1 MSSYKEELRK
11 DRAARAEQEPED
23 RLAEAE
29 QRRRDREAEAE
40 QRRKDAAAAK
50 AEARK
55 DQREREA
62 RKAARKAARQTAVKA
77 VAATIGENK
86 VALSIYS
93 IALVSFV
100 MSAPAMAAYGDRIY
114 AGSAWAFTGW
124 LLPVVTE
131 LSMWACAFAV
141 HHRRRTAPG
150 ASVFW
155 LRVGVALATAL
166 AAGLNAMK
174 GITVGWDAS
183 VVMGV
188 VSIAGVL
195 LHQMAVAG
203 QPRSKAERAE
213 AEIARRAARKVEK
226 AREAAIADAAVE
238 ITADGTARLVFE
250 PGIYRLG
257 RDRGP
262 RLHPTVNPLDRPGPR
277 DVMDDEI
284 AALIA
289 AETARAEQRDEP
301 DGGGVATAEP
311 PRPETPSRSNRPA
324 ETGHRGGRPT
334 RPLDALRAEFEAL
347 LQTQPEAARW
357 SARRIARELRCGK
370 DKAARLRDEFNTSV
384 RRKGDR

>member
-1 MSSYKEELRK
+1 MSTWREERRR
-11 DRAARAEQEPED
+11 DEAARAEQARKDREAEREFELKRA
-23 RLAEAE
+23 RLAAE
-29 QRRRDREAEAE
+29 QRRRDREAEERRKADR
-40 QRRKDAAAAK
+40 QRR
-50 AEARK
+50 R
-55 DQREREA
+55 RER
-62 RKAARKAARQTAVKA
+62 RKALLDTLTEHRVA
-77 VAATIGENK
+77 VA
-86 VALSIYS
+86 IYG

-100 MSAPAMAAYGDRIY
+100 MSAPAMADYGHRLY
-114 AGSAWAFTGW
+114 AGSAWPWTGW

-141 HHRRRTAPG
+141 HHTRRTTPG

-155 LRVGVALATAL
+155 LQVGVALATAL

-195 LHQMAVAG
+195 LHQMTVAG

-213 AEIARRAARKVEK
+213 AVIARQAARKVEK

-250 PGIYRLG
+250 PGVYRLG

-262 RLHPTVNPLDRPGPR
+262 RLRPTVNPLDRPGPR

-289 AETARAEQRDEP
+289 AETARAEQRDDPE
-301 DGGGVATAEP
+301 GGGVATLD
-311 PRPETPSRSNRPA
+311 RPAPQSSPTPQSSSGNTSRRGVRLGGRQSRSM
-324 ETGHRGGRPT
+324 
-334 RPLDALRAEFEAL
+334 DQLRAELTRLVQAG
-347 LQTQPEAARW
+347 QVDPS
-357 SARRIARELRCGK
+357 SAESIRKGLRCAK
-370 DKAARLRDEFNTSV
+370 SVARSLRDEYRQSGGE
-384 RRKGDR
+384 R